1 MRVTA
6 VRRLL
11 LTSAGALLLASYAS
25 GTTLVQMNLADLA
38 GRAEKVFRGTVVS
51 AKPGTVKAGGGDL
64 PIVVYRLRVD
74 EEFKGEFGEE
84 KEKDLIEIRMVGT
97 LKEIRHAGLS
107 RFSPWRDVPR
117 LERGQEYVLFTT
129 RPSRV
134 GLSTTVGLGQGAFRI
149 LGAGKEEQ
157 AVNAFGN
164 LGLSRG
170 MPRTA
175 LPSGGAVPY
184 ADLARAIRAVLGE

>member
-38 GRAEKVFRGTVVS
+38 GRADKVFRGTVVS

-84 KEKDLIEIRMVGT
+84 KEKGLIEIRMVGT
-97 LKEIRHAGLS
+97 LKETRHAGLS

-129 RPSRV
+129 RPSRI